1 MSERV
6 KKPEFTV
13 EMRQTRTL
21 LFPDMVPIHF
31 RLLEQVLRQSGYK
44 AKLLSNEGPGVTRSG
59 QKYVHNDTCYPALLI
74 IGQMLDV
81 LESGRYKPEEV
92 CFVLPQTGGGCR
104 ASNYIFLLRKALRD
118 AGYEDVPVVS
128 LNLSGMD
135 RQPGFTLTIPLLNK
149 MLLCMAYG
157 DLMMC
162 LANQVRPYEDV
173 RGMTDALVDTI
184 IQELCTRFEKGK
196 DTSLMALKRHAASIA
211 RRFHEI
217 PVHRVPKVKTGVVG
231 EIYVKYSAL
240 ANNHLCDFLQSQDC
254 EVNVPGIMSFLLYA
268 ADMPLQDAKLYG
280 GSRTSQMQSKVMY
293 TYLRQYEKVIRE
305 AIGVYPEFT
314 VPASYD
320 HLKSLAAPL
329 IGIGCKMGEGWLLTA
344 EMAELIESGYPN
356 IVCTQPFGCLP
367 NHIAGK
373 AMIRKL
379 NAKYET
385 ANIVAIDYDP
395 GATRVNQENRIK
407 LMLSIGREKL
417 HNEVLISE

>member
-1 MSERV
+1 MSNRV
-6 KKPEFTV
+6 RKPVFTQ
-13 EMRQTRTL
+13 EMRKNRTL

-31 RLLEQVLRQSGYK
+31 RLLEQVLRQSGYN
-44 AKLLSNEGPGVTRSG
+44 AKLLDNEGPGVTRCG
-59 QKYVHNDTCYPALLI
+59 QKYVHNDTCYPALLT

-81 LESGRYKPEEV
+81 LDSGKYKPEEV

-135 RQPGFTLTIPLLNK
+135 KQPGFSLTVPLLNK

-157 DLMMC
+157 DLLMC

-173 RGMTDALVDTI
+173 SGMTDQLVNTI
-184 IQELCTRFEKGK
+184 IAELTARFEKGK
-196 DTSLMALKRHAASIA
+196 DGSIFALKRNAASIA
-211 RRFHEI
+211 ARFHEI
-217 PVHRVPKVKTGVVG
+217 PVHRVPKVKTGIVG
-231 EIYVKYSAL
+231 EIYVKYSSL

-254 EVNVPGIMSFLLYA
+254 EVMVPGIMSFLLYA

-280 GSRTSQMQSKVMY
+280 GSRTSQMLSKVMY
-293 TYLRQYEKVIRE
+293 TYLHQYEKIICQAIR
-305 AIGVYPEFT
+305 AYPEFT

-320 HLKSLAAPL
+320 HLKALAEPL

-379 NAKYET
+379 SQKYES

-417 HNEVLISE
+417 QDEVSISK